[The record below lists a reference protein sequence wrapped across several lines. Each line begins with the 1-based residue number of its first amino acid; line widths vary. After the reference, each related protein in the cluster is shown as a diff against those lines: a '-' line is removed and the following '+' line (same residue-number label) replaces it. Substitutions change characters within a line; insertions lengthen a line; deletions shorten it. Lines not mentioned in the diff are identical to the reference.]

1 MLERWEISG
10 INRKLQLKPLEFE
23 DDPDVPGVKRVSKLL
38 LVLKWGGELTKLG
51 EKQAMALGHSFRES
65 LYPGVGSE
73 VSGGGLLR
81 LHSTFRHDLKIK
93 TSDEVRKNATPR
105 CMGFRHVMFF
115 LLLTYVKSIA
125 ADQPVSYMCRV
136 VL

>member
-23 DDPDVPGVKRVSKLL
+23 SDIGDVPGLKRASKLL

-51 EKQAMALGHSFRES
+51 EKQAMTLGHSFRES

-73 VSGGGLLR
+73 VGGGGLLR

-93 TSDEVRKNATPR
+93 TSDEVRKRVSHPPPYLHQR
-105 CMGFRHVMFF
+105 SRFLISFF
-115 LLLTYVKSIA
+115 CFPS
-125 ADQPVSYMCRV
+125 ADALCNFI
-136 VL
+136 